1 MAQEVAS
8 VTKTVTEGY
17 AELANPLYQR
27 DIEDIVPGEG
37 AVVQRGVQKV
47 QTTHFSALAWVCLK
61 EASQCCSCGACV
73 HAQRGA

>member
-1 MAQEVAS
+1 MAS

-47 QTTHFSALAWVCLK
+47 TEGANCSASALV
-61 EASQCCSCGACV
+61 V
-73 HAQRGA
+73 